1 MNLME
6 KLNLM
11 LIKAFLRVEETLDN
25 ERGSM
30 METLVLLGIG
40 LALAGVL
47 LVYKDQILGWVDT
60 NIGDFFNR
68 NGGR

>member
-30 METLVLLGIG
+30 IEALVLMGIC
-40 LALAGVL
+40 LALAGVF

-60 NIGDFFNR
+60 NIGDFFNQS
-68 NGGR
+68 GGR